1 MLIHTQDSNNRRNRE
16 GMRNQERAIMHS
28 TGYEFSMEQAN
39 YITLL
44 IIDESGSMST
54 LQQATVE
61 SFNGLVKSILNDA
74 SEIPTLTQHMGV
86 VTFEGNRILE
96 RLSLTTV
103 TENSEIQ
110 ELHYQPCGNTPLFD
124 AMGISV
130 TKLEQLIQKSGVSE
144 EKVKVSVAIFTDGEE
159 NSSRQFTLGEIQRLI
174 ERLKLKGWEFSY
186 YGTEHRVEEMA
197 ERLRMNRVE
206 RFEKSVHGIH
216 NTMASYSRS
225 SKMSKEEFIAKMN
238 KG

>member
-1 MLIHTQDSNNRRNRE
+1 
-16 GMRNQERAIMHS
+16 
-28 TGYEFSMEQAN
+28 
-39 YITLL
+39 
-44 IIDESGSMST
+44 
-54 LQQATVE
+54 
-61 SFNGLVKSILNDA
+61 
-74 SEIPTLTQHMGV
+74 MGV